1 MFLVRNKL
9 SLNYPQYTLLSGA
22 LLRLIIYLFKVI
34 ICCVLGSTVTVAK
47 LSFSLS
53 LFIHLF
59 MTAVSSLC
67 VLEKNFKEM
76 EFHNLQMNKLVY
88 VSGMNWISVLY
99 SPFSVIQ
106 IRRGKRDNIP

>member
-1 MFLVRNKL
+1 
-9 SLNYPQYTLLSGA
+9 
-22 LLRLIIYLFKVI
+22 
-34 ICCVLGSTVTVAK
+34 
-47 LSFSLS
+47 
-53 LFIHLF
+53 

-88 VSGMNWISVLY
+88 VSGMNWITVLY

-106 IRRGKRDNIP
+106 IRRGKRDNLGIISHNAPLKHMSQPIIRTALLRRF

>member
-1 MFLVRNKL
+1 
-9 SLNYPQYTLLSGA
+9 
-22 LLRLIIYLFKVI
+22 
-34 ICCVLGSTVTVAK
+34 
-47 LSFSLS
+47 
-53 LFIHLF
+53 

-99 SPFSVIQ
+99 RSEEVKGIISHHALLKHMSQPI
-106 IRRGKRDNIP
+106 IRTALLRHF

>member
-1 MFLVRNKL
+1 
-9 SLNYPQYTLLSGA
+9 
-22 LLRLIIYLFKVI
+22 
-34 ICCVLGSTVTVAK
+34 
-47 LSFSLS
+47 
-53 LFIHLF
+53 

-99 SPFSVIQ
+99 RSEEVKGIISHNALLKHMSQPI
-106 IRRGKRDNIP
+106 IRTALLRHF

>member
-1 MFLVRNKL
+1 
-9 SLNYPQYTLLSGA
+9 
-22 LLRLIIYLFKVI
+22 
-34 ICCVLGSTVTVAK
+34 
-47 LSFSLS
+47 
-53 LFIHLF
+53 

-76 EFHNLQMNKLVY
+76 EFHNLQMKKLVY

-106 IRRGKRDNIP
+106 IRRGKRDNFP

>member
-1 MFLVRNKL
+1 
-9 SLNYPQYTLLSGA
+9 
-22 LLRLIIYLFKVI
+22 
-34 ICCVLGSTVTVAK
+34 
-47 LSFSLS
+47 
-53 LFIHLF
+53 

-106 IRRGKRDNIP
+106 LDEVKGIISHNALLKHISQPIIRTALLRHF

>member
-1 MFLVRNKL
+1 
-9 SLNYPQYTLLSGA
+9 
-22 LLRLIIYLFKVI
+22 
-34 ICCVLGSTVTVAK
+34 
-47 LSFSLS
+47 
-53 LFIHLF
+53 

-99 SPFSVIQ
+99 RSEEVKGIISHNALLKHMSQPI
-106 IRRGKRDNIP
+106 IRTVLLRHF

>member
-1 MFLVRNKL
+1 M
-9 SLNYPQYTLLSGA
+9 
-22 LLRLIIYLFKVI
+22 
-34 ICCVLGSTVTVAK
+34 VAK
-47 LSFSLS
+47 LSFSVS

-99 SPFSVIQ
+99 KSLFSDPDK
-106 IRRGKRDNIP
+106 KR

>member
-1 MFLVRNKL
+1 
-9 SLNYPQYTLLSGA
+9 
-22 LLRLIIYLFKVI
+22 
-34 ICCVLGSTVTVAK
+34 
-47 LSFSLS
+47 
-53 LFIHLF
+53 

-106 IRRGKRDNIP
+106 IRRGKRDNFP

>member
-1 MFLVRNKL
+1 
-9 SLNYPQYTLLSGA
+9 
-22 LLRLIIYLFKVI
+22 
-34 ICCVLGSTVTVAK
+34 
-47 LSFSLS
+47 
-53 LFIHLF
+53 

-99 SPFSVIQ
+99 RSEEVKRIISHNALLKHMSQPI
-106 IRRGKRDNIP
+106 IRTASLRHF